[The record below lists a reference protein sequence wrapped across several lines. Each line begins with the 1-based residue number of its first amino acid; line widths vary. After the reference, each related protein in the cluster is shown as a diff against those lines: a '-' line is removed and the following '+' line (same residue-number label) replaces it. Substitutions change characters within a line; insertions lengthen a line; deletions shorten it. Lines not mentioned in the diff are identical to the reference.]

1 MLLDVDSGN
10 PITSL
15 PANLG
20 NILTLKNLY
29 AWETQLSS
37 LPSSLSNINGLEK
50 LSIAYSQF
58 YEFPNFIQSFSSLN
72 YLWIGGN
79 YLFCENGE
87 ISEDLIPE
95 FLIKTSNFPINGLY

>member
-1 MLLDVDSGN
+1 MSQGN

-15 PANLG
+15 PDNLG

-50 LSIAYSQF
+50 LSFAYSQF
-58 YEFPNFIQSFSSLN
+58 YEFPDFIQSFSSLN

-79 YLFCENGE
+79 SLFAKMERLVK
-87 ISEDLIPE
+87 IS
-95 FLIKTSNFPINGLY
+95 FLSF